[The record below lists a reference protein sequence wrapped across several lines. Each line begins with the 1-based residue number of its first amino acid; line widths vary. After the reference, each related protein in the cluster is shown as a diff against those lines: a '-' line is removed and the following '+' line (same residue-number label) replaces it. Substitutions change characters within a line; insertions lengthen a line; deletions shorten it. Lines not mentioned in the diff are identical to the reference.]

1 MNLQW
6 MKTKIPQALMTP
18 EIDVECWTFLHP
30 LDAAHAT
37 LMGFFPK
44 QTLQKLKPLC
54 IRMLLTIV
62 NELCCTSGQLAWM
75 LVPVLI
81 FIGV

>member
-30 LDAAHAT
+30 LDAAHVT
-37 LMGFFPK
+37 LLGFFPK
-44 QTLQKLKPLC
+44 QMFAEAEPFGA
-54 IRMLLTIV
+54 
-62 NELCCTSGQLAWM
+62 SA
-75 LVPVLI
+75 
-81 FIGV
+81 